1 MEQCASRWTMVSSLQ
16 SRLRGP
22 VRGSSSCTDSAA
34 PRKTLRTRSTSSAET
49 HTVVVFDHRGHG
61 ASDKPADRGAYTLDR
76 LRADTLAVVDA
87 LGFERFR
94 LLGHSMGGMVA
105 RKVVLAAPERVDAL
119 IMMDT
124 TAGPI
129 GDYPIELIE
138 LAANV
143 AFDDGK
149 DALKELLDF
158 AQVLETPAY
167 EKSLVEVPGYQEFV
181 DRKWA
186 DLSEIMWGALA
197 IDIAHQSDDLPALV
211 ATLSCPL
218 LILVGEQDEDLLA
231 GIACDGGRDRGLRAR
246 RDSRRRALAAD
257 RATRRRGS
265 SRSRTSSR
273 RFRHRRTRSGG
284 ARRPARSRGVAEPRR
299 RHDVHAVG
307 RSPVRALRRRGAD
320 RACGSSTCVTSRPR
334 RSPPKGSRR
343 SRGDWAA
350 PRSRP
355 GRVSPT
361 ASAR

>member
-1 MEQCASRWTMVSSLQ
+1 M
-16 SRLRGP
+16 RLKMDDGVELAVEVAGSGP
-22 VRGSSSCTDSAA
+22 GLVLVHGFGGAKEDFAGQVDVLGR
-34 PRKTLRTRSTSSAET
+34 T

-61 ASDKPADRGAYTLDR
+61 ASDKPALRRAYTLDR
-76 LRADTLAVVDA
+76 LRADTLTVVDA
-87 LGFERFR
+87 LGFDSFR

-149 DALKELLDF
+149 AALKELLDF

-218 LILVGEQDEDLLA
+218 LILVGEQDKDLLPASHAMADAIA
-231 GIACDGGRDRGLRAR
+231 GSELVVIPGAGHSPQIEQPEAWIV
-246 RDSRRRALAAD
+246 AVTKFLA
-257 RATRRRGS
+257 S
-265 SRSRTSSR
+265 I
-273 RFRHRRTRSGG
+273 
-284 ARRPARSRGVAEPRR
+284 PAPAHS
-299 RHDVHAVG
+299 
-307 RSPVRALRRRGAD
+307 
-320 RACGSSTCVTSRPR
+320 
-334 RSPPKGSRR
+334 
-343 SRGDWAA
+343 
-350 PRSRP
+350 
-355 GRVSPT
+355 
-361 ASAR
+361 